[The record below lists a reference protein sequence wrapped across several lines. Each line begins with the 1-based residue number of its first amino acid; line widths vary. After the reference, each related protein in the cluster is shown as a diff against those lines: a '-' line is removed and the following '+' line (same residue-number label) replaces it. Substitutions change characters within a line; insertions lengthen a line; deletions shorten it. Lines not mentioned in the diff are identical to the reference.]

1 MNAPTPANT
10 RPPGRQR
17 RTAKPKAR
25 KPLRRRIIE
34 SKAVTWIVAW
44 YVRTAIAVARL
55 LGRRRATA
63 FAAWFTRLISP
74 LIPENKV
81 GAANLAAAFPEKSEA
96 ERRRILKGVW
106 DNLARTA
113 VEYAFLDEIL
123 SEFRVHRMDRGPV
136 TATGLEDFLRIRED
150 GKPGLIFSAHLANW
164 ELPATIAER
173 FGLQLTIM
181 FRVPKNS
188 IVAEDL
194 MKMRNEMMGDLIPP
208 RFGSA
213 FEIADIVANNGHVGL
228 LVDQRRTGS
237 PLLPFF
243 GRPALTS
250 TFFATLARQYD
261 CPVHG
266 VRAIRLPGD
275 RFHIELTP
283 PIELPRDAHGL
294 IDVMAA
300 TQKINDII
308 EGWIREHPEQ
318 WLWLHDR
325 WRVTFARR

>member
-1 MNAPTPANT
+1 
-10 RPPGRQR
+10 
-17 RTAKPKAR
+17 
-25 KPLRRRIIE
+25 
-34 SKAVTWIVAW
+34 V
-44 YVRTAIAVARL
+44 

-63 FAAWFTRLISP
+63 LAAWFTCLVAP
-74 LIPENKV
+74 LIAENKL

-96 ERRRILKGVW
+96 ERRRILRGVW
-106 DNLARTA
+106 DNLARTTM
-113 VEYAFLDEIL
+113 EYAFLDKIL
-123 SEFRVHRMDRGPV
+123 AGFRVHRMDAGPL
-136 TATGLEDFLRIRED
+136 TATGLEEFLRIRED
-150 GKPGLIFSAHLANW
+150 GKPALIFSAHLANW

-173 FGLQLTIM
+173 FRLDLTIM
-181 FRVPKNS
+181 YRVPKNS
-188 IVAEDL
+188 MIAEDL
-194 MKMRNEMMGDLIPP
+194 MKLRNEMMGELIPT

-213 FEIADIVANNGHVGL
+213 FEIAESVANGGHVGL
-228 LVDQRRTGS
+228 LVDQRRAGS
-237 PLLPFF
+237 PPLPFF

-283 PIELPRDAHGL
+283 PIDLPRDADGL

-300 TQKINDII
+300 TRKINDIV

-325 WRVTFARR
+325 WRMTYFARR